1 MLHKDPA
8 RDDYVYHIEFNDIH
22 DYGKHILNDFGGVYM
37 GSQCDSKS
45 ESYYEDYCYTYIHV
59 YNNLIR
65 NAKSY
70 LNKGVFVY
78 SDTSSGRNAFENNLM
93 YGSGG
98 TAINHHCVSLPQV
111 ILNDFVYFFYFQGR
125 DNLSKNNFIHRKRS
139 SNHPQEYF
147 FGGCEKSSPENP
159 QSYTRSH
166 NIFLM
171 DDAEDFTF
179 GRKWDRYYDESPDFN
194 HNLYWSQK
202 VC

>member
-1 MLHKDPA
+1 MSKIEPK
-8 RDDYVYHIEFNDIH
+8 REDYVFHIEFNDIH
-22 DYGKHILNDFGGVYM
+22 DYGNGILCDFGGVYM

-98 TAINHHCVSLPQV
+98 TAINHHCVSLKQRR
-111 ILNDFVYFFYFQGR
+111 F
-125 DNLSKNNFIHRKRS
+125 
-139 SNHPQEYF
+139 
-147 FGGCEKSSPENP
+147 
-159 QSYTRSH
+159 
-166 NIFLM
+166 
-171 DDAEDFTF
+171 
-179 GRKWDRYYDESPDFN
+179 
-194 HNLYWSQK
+194 
-202 VC
+202 